1 MGLPTAILAA
11 RAFIKSADTM
21 PNGPKF
27 FLLALLIVA
36 PSSCYMVGKALDKA
50 PAILREAPP
59 AIRAMREQ
67 PAKPLAVIQPDS
79 AKGQANR

>member
-1 MGLPTAILAA
+1 MNVPTLLLAA
-11 RAFIKSADTM
+11 RDLIKSADTM

-50 PAILREAPP
+50 PAILHEAPP

-67 PAKPLAVIQPDS
+67 PAKPLAEIQPDS
-79 AKGQANR
+79 TKGLVNR